1 MAPKVQRRSKKPG
14 PWRRFAEGAAG
25 GAADYMQMEAMKGM
39 FNSMG
44 GTDKQA
50 LKQSC
55 ESTGGRWI
63 GDLETGSCTYED
75 DETQENRIRMEMIN
89 PSEYDTPEP
98 LKFGTPQGQPLMGAD
113 SNPFPMTPN
122 PGVPAAGLPP
132 GGPIPMTS
140 RNTPAQ
146 EELRLRRLLRKL
158 NMGGSNV

>member
-98 LKFGTPQGQPLMGAD
+98 LQFGTPQ
-113 SNPFPMTPN
+113 PFPGPEPQQGI
-122 PGVPAAGLPP
+122 PGGGAAGAT
-132 GGPIPMTS
+132 MQV